1 MNARLDGKRIA
12 FLATN
17 GVEQVELTSPWQATR
32 DEGAAT
38 ELVST
43 KPGRIYAMRH
53 DEKGD
58 TFQVDRT
65 TADARADQ
73 YDALVIPGGVA
84 SPDRLR
90 LDDDAVRFVRSFVDS
105 GKPVAAVCHGP
116 WMLVEA
122 DVVQGRTITS
132 WPSLETDVEN
142 AGGIWVDEQVHVDQG
157 IVTSRKPDDLQAFCS
172 KLIEEIVEGRHTARE
187 ASSGSDA
194 SMPSHAGGRS
204 GAPASSRE
212 IPSTSGTRG
221 SAS

>member
-1 MNARLDGKRIA
+1 MPTRLDGKRIA

-17 GVEQVELTSPWQATR
+17 GVEEVELTSPWQATR
-32 DEGAAT
+32 DAGAAT

-43 KPGRIYAMRH
+43 RPGRIYAMHH

-65 TADARADQ
+65 TAEARADD

-90 LDDDAVRFVRSFVDS
+90 LDDAAVSLVRSFVDS

-122 DVVQGRTITS
+122 DVVGGRTVTS
-132 WPSLETDVEN
+132 WPSLETDIEN
-142 AGGIWVDEQVHVDQG
+142 AGGTWVDEQVHVDEG
-157 IVTSRKPDDLQAFCS
+157 IVTSRKPDDLPAFCG
-172 KLIEEIVEGRHTARE
+172 KLVEEVAEGRHTARMT
-187 ASSGSDA
+187 A
-194 SMPSHAGGRS
+194 
-204 GAPASSRE
+204 
-212 IPSTSGTRG
+212 
-221 SAS
+221 